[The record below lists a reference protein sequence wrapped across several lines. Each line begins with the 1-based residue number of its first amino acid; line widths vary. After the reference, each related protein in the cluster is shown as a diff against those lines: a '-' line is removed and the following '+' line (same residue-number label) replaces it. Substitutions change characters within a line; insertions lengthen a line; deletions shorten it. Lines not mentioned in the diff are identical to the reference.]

1 VEVVEAVAVVLQSVV
16 VVEVEVEVVALK
28 SNWYL
33 PMKLFVSETLQMML
47 ELKHQQDQV
56 LDNQE

>member
-16 VVEVEVEVVALK
+16 VEVEVVALK